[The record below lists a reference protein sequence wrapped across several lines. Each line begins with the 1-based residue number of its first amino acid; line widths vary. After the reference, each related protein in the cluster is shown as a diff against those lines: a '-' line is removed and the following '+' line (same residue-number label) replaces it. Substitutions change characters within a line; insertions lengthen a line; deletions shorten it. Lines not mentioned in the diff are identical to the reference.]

1 MEGFLRADLM
11 FCYFVM
17 MFDRVLASVRCQ
29 MSRRQST
36 MRPLL
41 QLTESECQTD
51 ASEEAAVQKA
61 NFARCECIAVRLM
74 FVELLSL
81 TPTPLHLHLFPY
93 CTYTYSLHLLSLY
106 VLHLHIL
113 PSLKC
118 CPGLLPFDR
127 HVHVACPRT
136 SWLMK

>member
-1 MEGFLRADLM
+1 M

-36 MRPLL
+36 VRPLL
-41 QLTESECQTD
+41 QRTESGCQTD

-74 FVELLSL
+74 FVDCLA
-81 TPTPLHLHLFPY
+81 LHLHL

-127 HVHVACPRT
+127 HVACPRT